1 MTNEQLN
8 SFLEILAKF
17 IELNAKSVDE
27 AVEIIRQSK
36 IDSEHWRKKNL
47 LEKIYWFLPIIIYI
61 NFKGDRFKRIV

>member
-36 IDSEHWRKKNL
+36 IDSEH
-47 LEKIYWFLPIIIYI
+47 
-61 NFKGDRFKRIV
+61 